1 MLKNKFFMKKIVL
14 GLVLIASISSCVS
27 TKKYQELD
35 DKYIK
40 ARSENVELKEQLDT
54 LSNNL
59 LKCQSKLDRLQI
71 AYDNMKNKYETL
83 DKLYTVKENAYKK
96 LQASYDA
103 LSQSSSQTLAYEAEK
118 SKKLLSELEKKQAE
132 LAKERE
138 ELDKRSQK
146 IEQLES
152 LIAQKD
158 AKLNNLK
165 SSLNRALTSFKGQGL
180 KITQRDGKIY
190 ISMENKLLFDSG
202 SWHIKQNG
210 RDAIKTIANILSIN
224 PDVEIMIEGHTD
236 NVPYRGKGAIQD
248 NWDLSVKRATSVVRQ
263 LMKNEHIDP
272 KRLIPAGRS
281 KYLPV
286 ADNSTPEGR
295 AKNRR
300 IEVILTPRLDQIMN
314 LLNNN
319 DTDKEQN

>member
-1 MLKNKFFMKKIVL
+1 MKKIILSLVVL
-14 GLVLIASISSCVS
+14 SVLSSCVS
-27 TKKYQELD
+27 SKKYQELD

-40 ARSENVELKEQLDT
+40 MRSENVELKDQLDS
-54 LSNNL
+54 LSN
-59 LKCQSKLDRLQI
+59 KQMRCQSTLDRLQI
-71 AYDNMKNKYETL
+71 QYDNLQSKYATL
-83 DKLYTVKENAYKK
+83 DKLFKVKDNAYRK
-96 LQASYDA
+96 LQASYEA

-118 SKKLLSELEKKQAE
+118 NRKLLDSLNYKQKE
-132 LAKERE
+132 LAKERAA
-138 ELDKRSQK
+138 LDKQIKK
-146 IEQLES
+146 IQHLES

-165 SSLNRALTSFKGQGL
+165 GSLNRALNKFKGQGL
-180 KITQRDGKIY
+180 KVTEKDGKIY

-202 SWHIKQNG
+202 SWHVKQNG

-236 NVPYRGKGAIQD
+236 NVPYHGKNGIED

-263 LMKNEHIDP
+263 LMKNKNIDP

-286 ADNSTPEGR
+286 ADNSTSQGR

-300 IEVILTPRLDQIMN
+300 IEVILTPRLDEIMN
-314 LLNNN
+314 LLNN
-319 DTDKEQN
+319 

>member
-1 MLKNKFFMKKIVL
+1 MKKIIFSLLLVSVL
-14 GLVLIASISSCVS
+14 SSCVS
-27 TKKYQELD
+27 SKKYQELD

-40 ARSENVELKEQLDT
+40 LRSENVELKDQLDT
-54 LSNNL
+54 LANKS
-59 LKCQSKLDRLQI
+59 LKCQTSLDRLQVQ
-71 AYDNMKNKYETL
+71 YDNLKSKYETL
-83 DKLYTVKENAYKK
+83 NKLYTVKDNAYKK

-118 SKKLLSELEKKQAE
+118 SKKLLAELDKKQQE
-132 LAKERE
+132 LAKERAA
-138 ELDKRSQK
+138 LDAQIKK
-146 IEQLES
+146 IQHLES

-165 SSLNRALTSFKGQGL
+165 SSLTRALTGFKNQGL
-180 KITQRDGKIY
+180 KVTERDGKIY

-202 SWHIKQNG
+202 SWHVKQNG
-210 RDAIKTIANILSIN
+210 RKAIETIANILSIN

-236 NVPYRGKGAIQD
+236 NVPYRGKGAIED

-263 LMKNEHIDP
+263 LMKNKHIDP

-286 ADNSTPEGR
+286 ADNSTPQGR

-300 IEVILTPRLDQIMN
+300 IEVILTPKLDEIMQ
-314 LLNNN
+314 LLN
-319 DTDKEQN
+319 K

>member
-1 MLKNKFFMKKIVL
+1 MKKIVL
-14 GLVLIASISSCVS
+14 SLIVLSVLSSCVS
-27 TKKYQELD
+27 SKKYNELD

-40 ARSENVELKEQLDT
+40 MRSENVELKDRLDS
-54 LSNNL
+54 LSNNQ
-59 LKCQSKLDRLQI
+59 LKCQSERERLQI
-71 AYDNMKNKYETL
+71 QYDNLQTKYNTL
-83 DKLYTVKENAYKK
+83 DKLYQAKENTYNK
-96 LQASYDA
+96 LKSSYEA
-103 LSQSSSQTLAYEAEK
+103 LSKSSSQTLAYEA
-118 SKKLLSELEKKQAE
+118 KKNQELLDELNKKQKE
-132 LAKERE
+132 LSKERE
-138 ELDKRSQK
+138 ALDQQIKK
-146 IEQLES
+146 IQHLEN

-165 SSLNRALTSFKGQGL
+165 GSLSRALNKFKDQGL
-180 KITQRDGKIY
+180 KVTEKDGKIY

-202 SWHIKQNG
+202 SWNIKQNG

-236 NVPYRGKGAIQD
+236 NVPYRGKGQIQD

-263 LMKNEHIDP
+263 LMNNKNIDP

-286 ADNSTPEGR
+286 ADNSTAEGR

-300 IEVILTPRLDQIMN
+300 IEVILTPRLDEIMN
-314 LLNNN
+314 LLN
-319 DTDKEQN
+319 K

>member
-1 MLKNKFFMKKIVL
+1 LFTINLQKKSPMKKIL
-14 GLVLIASISSCVS
+14 FAILILISLNSCVS
-27 TKKYQELD
+27 SKKYQELD

-40 ARSENVELKEQLDT
+40 LRSENAELKEKLDT
-54 LSNNL
+54 LSNQHLRCQADLDNL
-59 LKCQSKLDRLQI
+59 KIKYETLKNQ
-71 AYDNMKNKYETL
+71 YETL

-96 LQASYDA
+96 LQASYEA
-103 LSQSSSQTLAYEAEK
+103 LSKSSSQTLAYEAEK
-118 SKKLLSELEKKQAE
+118 NKKLLEELEKKQKE
-132 LAKERE
+132 LAKEKA
-138 ELDKRSQK
+138 ELDARSKK
-146 IEQLES
+146 IDQLEN
-152 LIAQKD
+152 LLKQKD
-158 AKLNNLK
+158 EKLQTLK
-165 SSLNRALTSFKGQGL
+165 SSLTRALTGFKNQGL
-180 KITQRDGKIY
+180 KVEEKNGKIY

-202 SWHIKQNG
+202 SWNIKQNG
-210 RDAIKTIANILSIN
+210 KDAIKTIANILSIN

-236 NVPYRGKGAIQD
+236 NVPYRGKGAIVD

-263 LMKNEHIDP
+263 LMKNKHIDP

-300 IEVILTPRLDQIMN
+300 IEVILTPKLDEIMN

-319 DTDKEQN
+319 